1 MELAV
6 FSDEAFMKEALKEAR
21 KAYDLNE
28 VPIGAV
34 IVSNNQIIARGHN
47 LTERLND
54 VTAHA
59 EMQAFTSAANYINGK
74 YLKDCTLFVTVEPC
88 PMCAGA
94 AYWTQISRIVYGA
107 MDEKR
112 GFSTLG
118 SSLLHPKTVVKS
130 GVLADDCAALMISFF
145 EQRRD

>member
-1 MELAV
+1 
-6 FSDEAFMKEALKEAR
+6 
-21 KAYDLNE
+21 
-28 VPIGAV
+28 
-34 IVSNNQIIARGHN
+34 
-47 LTERLND
+47 
-54 VTAHA
+54 
-59 EMQAFTSAANYINGK
+59 
-74 YLKDCTLFVTVEPC
+74 
-88 PMCAGA
+88 MCAGA

-118 SSLLHPKTVVKS
+118 SSLLQPKTVVKS